1 LKGSPFGKFSEAHQR
16 RRATA
21 IAHRNATNRLASGAA
36 RVMSAMVES
45 GLPGRRDSATA
56 SLSRSAAVLRA
67 PVTSPI
73 VRDTSV
79 AVSMA
84 RSAMPGCG
92 INCGVSMLTGN
103 YSGRVGNKR
112 GRHLWL
118 SARALVFEQR
128 AQRPLAICD
137 RRRGERRMAAS
148 SRKCRAD
155 NFVPPLAQENVLP
168 PVDRETG

>member
-1 LKGSPFGKFSEAHQR
+1 MWRCGIPPNPARQPRGLRCARLGNPARPGRTGIVLKGSPFGKFSEAHQR

-21 IAHRNATNRLASGAA
+21 IAHRNATNRLVSGAA
-36 RVMSAMVES
+36 WVMLAMVES
-45 GLPGRRDSATA
+45 GLPGRRASATA

-103 YSGRVGNKR
+103 YSRRVGNKR

-128 AQRPLAICD
+128 AQRTFGYLRQAPW
-137 RRRGERRMAAS
+137 
-148 SRKCRAD
+148 
-155 NFVPPLAQENVLP
+155 
-168 PVDRETG
+168 